1 MDNIKQRALQK
12 VCDKAVLLDETREV
26 KEAIIWKML
35 YNGAE
40 DERETVLSMSK
51 EQINTTLLRYN
62 FMIVSIYSTERHS
75 VRQWLTRVS
84 FFWLSF
90 EPRMAEVQLIMQR
103 KEHWVTLWMHPQ
115 TGLSKYKGYD
125 PNAFNGVVVGV
136 SGHGK

>member
-12 VCDKAVLLDETREV
+12 VCDNAVLLDETREV

-51 EQINTTLLRYN
+51 EQINTTITRYKE
-62 FMIVSIYSTERHS
+62 THD
-75 VRQWLTRVS
+75 S
-84 FFWLSF
+84 FYHVLLSF
-90 EPRMAEVQLIMQR
+90 ESRMEELELIMQR
-103 KEHWVTLWMHPQ
+103 KEHYVTLWTHPQ
-115 TGLSKYKGYD
+115 TGLSKYKGYEPD
-125 PNAFNGVVVGV
+125 AFNCLVVGV